1 MPLNYILFRL
11 YILYIQDIICTLCI
25 GVYYLSNI
33 RIHDSPQAAP
43 TGTHPTRS
51 APTQHTKPKHKRAPH
66 KRHISPPILIPSQ
79 PSTRRTTELY
89 TVVQLPPHTFIYKYP
104 RYILYILKIYNICV
118 YIMCI
123 YISIGIY
130 KISAAKKRA
139 NRTQKEYRHIAK
151 ARSRAIPQRRERTPP
166 REARTQQH
174 QTQHAADCRIILIQF
189 FRRGVSPIRACSRF
203 REHLRDFASF
213 QKLHKNRR
221 QRSRG
226 RLALVISVI
235 MTRVSARPPTCKTAR
250 GLDFSRF
257 SGGSPIL
264 PLIHFLL
271 PTIPASIPSPYFKIE
286 FKISKGSPGK
296 TAIYRP
302 NPPVQL

>member
-189 FRRGVSPIRACSRF
+189 FRRGSVADSRLF
-203 REHLRDFASF
+203 TISGAFARFCEFS
-213 QKLHKNRR
+213 KAPRKPP
-221 QRSRG
+221 
-226 RLALVISVI
+226 
-235 MTRVSARPPTCKTAR
+235 SAQPRP
-250 GLDFSRF
+250 S
-257 SGGSPIL
+257 SSS
-264 PLIHFLL
+264 H
-271 PTIPASIPSPYFKIE
+271 
-286 FKISKGSPGK
+286 
-296 TAIYRP
+296 
-302 NPPVQL
+302 